1 MVNEG
6 PNRGGYQ
13 LCEWCGFGTSMVAGR
28 KKAKSHKHLLK
39 GTECAGPMRSQ
50 SLAHQY
56 QTDFVELELPT
67 GTATVVPESALR
79 STVYALLEGAAAEL
93 EISRDDIDGTVHHGG
108 DGFPSLILFDT
119 TPGGAGNTPRI
130 ARQLATVLEAAVRRV
145 ASCECGPETSCYGCL
160 RAFRNE
166 RYHEQLSRAGALSL
180 LGRFVP
186 VFEV

>member
-1 MVNEG
+1 
-6 PNRGGYQ
+6 
-13 LCEWCGFGTSMVAGR
+13 
-28 KKAKSHKHLLK
+28 
-39 GTECAGPMRSQ
+39 
-50 SLAHQY
+50 
-56 QTDFVELELPT
+56 
-67 GTATVVPESALR
+67 
-79 STVYALLEGAAAEL
+79 VYALLEGAAAEL